1 MAAKMLSFQARS
13 LKFGMELYLDH
24 PQPKMAS
31 HNYLLSKKQNG
42 LPKNKTYFQQ
52 LDGVQTSDQFNFFSF
67 IAMPLTL
74 FQGFMQA
81 KFQTEYP

>member
-1 MAAKMLSFQARS
+1 MLSFQARS

-52 LDGVQTSDQFNFFSF
+52 LDGVQTSDQFKFFFFYCYASN
-67 IAMPLTL
+67 IIS
-74 FQGFMQA
+74 GFYA
-81 KFQTEYP
+81 G